1 MDSEF
6 GYGTGPELSLGIIPW
21 RNGKVFFPFSQ
32 FSAQVFKGG
41 GGVGWGK
48 IHVTSINCRQMFLLF

>member
-32 FSAQVFKGG
+32 FSAHVFKGG
-41 GGVGWGK
+41 GGVGWG
-48 IHVTSINCRQMFLLF
+48 RYM